1 MSEAAPPAPPKTNI
15 HYVSCL
21 VHNPTDPIPPERR
34 LAWLKALFDH
44 GPFPMTLYAD
54 LYYASQISVADHP
67 GLRVIPWSL
76 SDSRVAKA
84 TAAAAAATAASAE
97 PLQLP
102 QHRNAAK
109 DTEFFMTLMHCKAE
123 LVAMTAAAGPT
134 AEFYAFL
141 DAGIVKIFRSPATSV
156 QALRDLRI
164 GAPALNGRVLV
175 PGCWVPCTHTFEA
188 LASRICWVF
197 CGGFFVVEA
206 ATAPLFEAAQG
217 RALQTFLDAG
227 RITWEV
233 NTWVQML
240 RDEAAPD
247 FAWFSADHND
257 TMVTA
262 VPKEFI
268 ADATTAAADA

>member
-1 MSEAAPPAPPKTNI
+1 
-15 HYVSCL
+15 
-21 VHNPTDPIPPERR
+21 
-34 LAWLKALFDH
+34 
-44 GPFPMTLYAD
+44 MTLYAD

-67 GLRVIPWSL
+67 GLSVIPWSL
-76 SDSRVAKA
+76 SDSRVA
-84 TAAAAAATAASAE
+84 AAAGAI

-102 QHRNAAK
+102 QHRNAVK

-123 LVAMTAAAGPT
+123 LLAMASSQAAAGPA

-141 DAGIVKIFRSPATSV
+141 DAGIVKIFRNPATSV
-156 QALRDLRI
+156 QALRDLRVS
-164 GAPALNGRVLV
+164 AAALKGRVLV
-175 PGCWVPCTHTFEA
+175 PGCWAPCTHTFEA

-217 RALQTFLDAG
+217 RALQAFLDAG
-227 RITWEV
+227 RMTWEV

-240 RDEAAPD
+240 RDEAAPE

-262 VPKEFI
+262 VPQEFV
-268 ADATTAAADA
+268 AHEQN

>member
-1 MSEAAPPAPPKTNI
+1 MSESTVSPAPKTNI

-21 VHNPTDPIPPERR
+21 IYNPADPIPPEKRI
-34 LAWLKALFDH
+34 AWLKALFDH

-67 GLRVIPWSL
+67 GLTLVTWSVN
-76 SDSRVAKA
+76 DSRVASAVK
-84 TAAAAAATAASAE
+84 AAAGAP

-123 LVAMTAAAGPT
+123 LVARTVAAAAAP

-141 DAGIVKIFRSPATSV
+141 DAGIVKIFRDPAASV
-156 QALRDLRI
+156 QALRDLRL
-164 GAPALNGRVLV
+164 APLGGRILV
-175 PGCWVPCTHTFEA
+175 PGCWAPCTHTFEA

-206 ATAPLFEAAQG
+206 ATASLFEAAQG

-227 RITWEV
+227 RMTWEV

-240 RDEAAPD
+240 RDEAAPE
-247 FAWFSADHND
+247 FAWFPADHND

-262 VPKEFI
+262 LPKELCSP
-268 ADATTAAADA
+268 